1 VSAFFLLRMMADYDV
16 QMLDGDR
23 VGEFFVKFHG
33 PKDSTFGGTATQL
46 RRWYGL

>member
-1 VSAFFLLRMMADYDV
+1 MMADYDV

-33 PKDSTFGGTATQL
+33 PKDSMLLAKAKE
-46 RRWYGL
+46 